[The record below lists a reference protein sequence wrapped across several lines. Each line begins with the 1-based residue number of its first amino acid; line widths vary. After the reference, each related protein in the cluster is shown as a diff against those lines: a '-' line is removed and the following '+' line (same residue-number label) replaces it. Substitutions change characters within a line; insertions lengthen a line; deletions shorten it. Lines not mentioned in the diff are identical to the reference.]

1 MARFLKRIK
10 QCEINEK
17 IKSKSELQINI
28 NQKYIFTAEGK
39 NQIIFFNLGVPLHFG
54 SHKML
59 PSLRVGLFAIPAIAY
74 IPTLRFGT
82 ATPPLQSLICC
93 VSCQEKKAGKIIR
106 QFTKSY
112 ILG

>member
-1 MARFLKRIK
+1 MVRFLKRIK

-39 NQIIFFNLGVPLHFG
+39 NQIIFFNLGVPLHFS

-82 ATPPLQSLICC
+82 ADAVATIPNALSSQVNIFFQYRAFSSVI
-93 VSCQEKKAGKIIR
+93 
-106 QFTKSY
+106 TK
-112 ILG
+112 LF